1 MRYLRIPA
9 GKLSLT
15 GDGKKA
21 PNELIPKFKAVF
33 LKISESSVRHRR
45 GVGIRSCA
53 EQNEVVSLSF
63 ASQFRET
70 CVGRSVRNLLR
81 SNSMMN
87 FTKAAAFTCFV
98 FVCVGGLG
106 QNSAHAQRP
115 GNQFNTNPF
124 FNSSNSFRATPRR
137 PNFSARPLGVQSRP
151 AAVRPPIAT
160 TSPRLRPPTSV
171 ITPRRAPSFAPS
183 RKPRPPVNRSRPP
196 VNRSRRR

>member
-1 MRYLRIPA
+1 MLRRRLKEVFTRFRA
-9 GKLSLT
+9 
-15 GDGKKA
+15 D
-21 PNELIPKFKAVF
+21 F

-151 AAVRPPIAT
+151 
-160 TSPRLRPPTSV
+160 
-171 ITPRRAPSFAPS
+171 TPRRAPSFAPS
-183 RKPRPPVNRSRPP
+183 RKPRPPVNRSR
-196 VNRSRRR
+196 RR